1 MIWCQKNGQ
10 NNQSQNISMFGGCPK
25 LGNVSKSVKFVNFEK
40 VSNFEHLPNVLTLS
54 LFIKVRCVLK
64 TSCNGL
70 LIGVQQQIST
80 VLLDC
85 VLKAYSWYVLPFRAG
100 PEVGEVGT
108 QSWENLQAPQVR
120 LRTYQKFSRNPMTKW
135 INISWIFS
143 KTAIF
148 MMNKRCYSVL
158 KNYSL
163 KLQYKVF
170 MWGVLANFSNTINE
184 QIIIWISRKMKIDYF
199 EIFLNWN
206 LVKIIH

>member
-1 MIWCQKNGQ
+1 MALARIVNYIHFKFFGKLFKICKICQFWK
-10 NNQSQNISMFGGCPK
+10 SLELWKSTKCANIIA
-25 LGNVSKSVKFVNFEK
+25 L
-40 VSNFEHLPNVLTLS
+40 
-54 LFIKVRCVLK
+54 IKVRCVLK
-64 TSCNGL
+64 TSCNAL

-108 QSWENLQAPQVR
+108 QSWENLQPPQVR

-135 INISWIFS
+135 INISCIFS

-148 MMNKRCYSVL
+148 IMNKRCYTVL

-170 MWGVLANFSNTINE
+170 IWGV
-184 QIIIWISRKMKIDYF
+184 
-199 EIFLNWN
+199 
-206 LVKIIH
+206 